1 MKLINTF
8 RENIN
13 ILLDKKI
20 WKFDITFILL
30 CLSIFSYTVIFSL
43 FTIYKHKTFNTYA
56 WDLGIF
62 NQAFW
67 TTTKLNKIFYYTAEL
82 YFVKSGS
89 FFGVHFSPI
98 LYLLVPFYSLYP
110 HPETLLILQSL
121 ILGIASYPI
130 YLIGKKLFNKKIG
143 LYLSI
148 LYLLNPIIH
157 GVNSYDF
164 HVLIFFPLFSFLSF
178 YYYIEKKWIHHIL
191 TVILCLMVQEQI
203 TYIIFS
209 YAIYQLLDNRKLMYK
224 LLKERKIHL
233 EFLIPIIILLISI
246 LWYFL
251 SGYIISIFNPV
262 IPKELK
268 ASQHFVILGVDEP
281 KNIPIYIIKYPYK
294 VVKALSF
301 DWYNKILYLMLFF
314 IPFLFLPLL

>member
-1 MKLINTF
+1 MKLKDKERLQTSSCHLSILPKRYIKLAEEKFKSMKLINTF

-13 ILLDKKI
+13 NLLDKKI

-121 ILGIASYPI
+121 ICFQYH
-130 YLIGKKLFNKKIG
+130 YWMETNLFNVYSKN
-143 LYLSI
+143 
-148 LYLLNPIIH
+148 LL
-157 GVNSYDF
+157 
-164 HVLIFFPLFSFLSF
+164 
-178 YYYIEKKWIHHIL
+178 
-191 TVILCLMVQEQI
+191 T
-203 TYIIFS
+203 
-209 YAIYQLLDNRKLMYK
+209 
-224 LLKERKIHL
+224 KE
-233 EFLIPIIILLISI
+233 S
-246 LWYFL
+246 
-251 SGYIISIFNPV
+251 
-262 IPKELK
+262 
-268 ASQHFVILGVDEP
+268 
-281 KNIPIYIIKYPYK
+281 
-294 VVKALSF
+294 
-301 DWYNKILYLMLFF
+301 
-314 IPFLFLPLL
+314 